1 MFRFHDL
8 STRWRGKIYSKLHRL
23 IILILKIWGMPKKG
37 VPLNSCI
44 LIGVSIINH
53 SFWGCTPC
61 VYIYIIII
69 IIIIIVIIIILLIVI
84 LYIYISYYDIF
95 ILYDIYIYV
104 YIYMYM
110 CVCWYYLYS
119 SILHPCVFVWL
130 SSIRSISSGDKKAQL
145 AAELVAKLDAN
156 DAGTS
161 EFLARGSGAEVAPI
175 RKISGDGVRYIQYNV
190 AMCIHAYMTSTYI
203 YIIIY

>member
-1 MFRFHDL
+1 MSL
-8 STRWRGKIYSKLHRL
+8 SLFYLLLYI
-23 IILILKIWGMPKKG
+23 
-37 VPLNSCI
+37 
-44 LIGVSIINH
+44 
-53 SFWGCTPC
+53 
-61 VYIYIIII
+61 VYIYIY
-69 IIIIIVIIIILLIVI
+69 IILW
-84 LYIYISYYDIF
+84 YIYIIWH
-95 ILYDIYIYV
+95 IYIYV
-104 YIYMYM
+104 YIYMYIYICICV

-130 SSIRSISSGDKKAQL
+130 SSISSISSGDKKAQL

-203 YIIIY
+203 YNYILIYVCVISG